1 MNIVLLIFLAT
12 VGTSAFATV
21 GVWLGR
27 RLMRGRVAEG
37 HHEVLVALFLTS
49 ATLHA
54 VFLAFLVII
63 VWQSYDA
70 ARANV
75 AEEASA
81 LATLYRASSAMES
94 GTGNRDHLRKLIR
107 DYTEAVIHDEWAI
120 QAETGGA
127 SPKARAWGIAI
138 YRLFGKER
146 RPIQHG
152 IASDLLGRDH
162 P

>member
-1 MNIVLLIFLAT
+1 VDQER
-12 VGTSAFATV
+12 AFS
-21 GVWLGR
+21 
-27 RLMRGRVAEG
+27 
-37 HHEVLVALFLTS
+37 LT
-49 ATLHA
+49 
-54 VFLAFLVII
+54 
-63 VWQSYDA
+63 
-70 ARANV
+70 
-75 AEEASA
+75 
-81 LATLYRASSAMES
+81 
-94 GTGNRDHLRKLIR
+94 G
-107 DYTEAVIHDEWAI
+107 DEWAI